1 MLSGRSNSFP
11 PKWLTRSSR
20 ERDASRSVSRRRA
33 TRKPAASRRQN
44 RRTGKPTYRKVWK
57 QKEPRPEGRHL
68 RWIAMLRRPD
78 ASEGEGQ
85 LNITSTMVKELR
97 VKTGAGMMDCK
108 EALTASDGD
117 FEKAIDVLRKK
128 GMSAATKRSSKA
140 AKDGTIA
147 SYIHMG
153 GKIGVLVEVNCETDF
168 VAKTEDFQALARDLA
183 MQVAASNPLYVNT
196 DEICEKVIEG
206 KLKKYF
212 EEVCLM
218 DQKFIKNTDITVGTL
233 VSNMIAKTGENIIV
247 RRFSRFQLGEER
259 K

>member
-1 MLSGRSNSFP
+1 M
-11 PKWLTRSSR
+11 
-20 ERDASRSVSRRRA
+20 
-33 TRKPAASRRQN
+33 
-44 RRTGKPTYRKVWK
+44 
-57 QKEPRPEGRHL
+57 
-68 RWIAMLRRPD
+68 
-78 ASEGEGQ
+78 
-85 LNITSTMVKELR
+85 NITSTMVKDLR

-117 FEKAIDVLRKK
+117 LEKAIDVLRKK

-168 VAKTEDFQALARDLA
+168 VAKTEDFQALAKDLS
-183 MQVAASNPLYVNT
+183 MHVAASNPLYIRA
-196 DEICEKVIEG
+196 DEISEQALEREKEIYRSQLIEEKKPEKIWEKIIEG

-233 VSNMIAKTGENIIV
+233 ISNMIAKTGENIVV
-247 RRFSRFQLGEER
+247 RRFSRFQLGEEQ